1 MGCSLRLPP
10 VPSLAP
16 PAWLADRFECFERPS
31 RLAERV
37 AELLEQE
44 LTAAPARPLGLATG
58 RTMEP
63 VYDALVKRLLALSP
77 QRLKALQVGWRSF
90 NLDEYI
96 GLGPTDSGSFALE
109 MSRQLVRPLGL
120 EPGCVR
126 LPDGLAEDPSAE
138 ASRYAAAVR
147 AAGGI
152 GLQLLGLGSNGHVGF
167 NEPPCGPEAPCRSVE
182 LSAATRSH
190 NAVAF
195 AGNPSRV
202 PAGAITLGLEQ
213 ILGAERILLVVS
225 GSAKA
230 GILARLLREPP
241 GPSLPA
247 SWLQGHPGLH
257 LIVDRAALGG

>member
-16 PAWLADRFECFERPS
+16 PAWLADRFEVFERPS

-44 LTAAPARPLGLATG
+44 LSAAPARPLGLATG

-63 VYDALVKRLLALSP
+63 VYDALVQRLLALSP

-147 AAGGI
+147 AAGGS
-152 GLQLLGLGSNGHVGF
+152 GCSCWAWAAMAMWASTSPLVARRRPAAAWSSA
-167 NEPPCGPEAPCRSVE
+167 PPP
-182 LSAATRSH
+182 AATTRW
-190 NAVAF
+190 
-195 AGNPSRV
+195 PSRV
-202 PAGAITLGLEQ
+202 TPPEC
-213 ILGAERILLVVS
+213 R
-225 GSAKA
+225 
-230 GILARLLREPP
+230 LARSPSALSRFL
-241 GPSLPA
+241 GPSA
-247 SWLQGHPGLH
+247 SCWW
-257 LIVDRAALGG
+257 